1 MKEISSGATT
11 KHADMEYIRLLM
23 EQPILKREEE
33 RKLAVAWHDNQDE
46 KAFHLLI
53 QAYMRLVVSTAIR
66 FRHYGI
72 PLSDL
77 IQEGNLGLIHA
88 AVRFEP
94 ERDLRFSTY
103 ARWWIRSYIQEYI
116 LRNWSIV
123 RTGST
128 SSQRQLFFSLRR
140 LKAKLAKINTDQMT
154 LEERDHVAET
164 LNVSTQDVEEMEG
177 RLSSQDL
184 SLSHPL
190 SEAGNT
196 DLVDTLKDEKPDPE
210 ASAVVNLDDSIRRLW
225 IQGAMH
231 YLTPRERM
239 IITIRR
245 LADNPTTLEDIGK
258 QLKISKER
266 VRQIEIRAI
275 RKMRHHLLHNIHDL
289 KEML

>member
-103 ARWWIRSYIQEYI
+103 ARW
-116 LRNWSIV
+116 
-123 RTGST
+123 
-128 SSQRQLFFSLRR
+128 
-140 LKAKLAKINTDQMT
+140 
-154 LEERDHVAET
+154 
-164 LNVSTQDVEEMEG
+164 
-177 RLSSQDL
+177 
-184 SLSHPL
+184 
-190 SEAGNT
+190 
-196 DLVDTLKDEKPDPE
+196 
-210 ASAVVNLDDSIRRLW
+210 
-225 IQGAMH
+225 
-231 YLTPRERM
+231 
-239 IITIRR
+239 
-245 LADNPTTLEDIGK
+245 
-258 QLKISKER
+258 
-266 VRQIEIRAI
+266 
-275 RKMRHHLLHNIHDL
+275 
-289 KEML
+289 